1 MLQSTPLKPVSH
13 WQEPFTQAPRPRQ
26 LWMQQREDDS
36 PHVQCT
42 SRRAHALSIAASRV
56 RSLHMAV
63 FGHDMLRACAHA
75 CNPGTVQYSTG
86 RCRPAD
92 CSVFGPW
99 SAARCIG
106 LESDNIRP
114 KPSTIVLRRQ
124 VTNYG
129 SRRLVPY

>member
-63 FGHDMLRACAHA
+63 SGHDMLRACAHA
-75 CNPGTVQYSTG
+75 CKTGTDLT
-86 RCRPAD
+86 
-92 CSVFGPW
+92 
-99 SAARCIG
+99 
-106 LESDNIRP
+106 
-114 KPSTIVLRRQ
+114 LRKGQ
-124 VTNYG
+124 LN
-129 SRRLVPY
+129 LV

>member
-63 FGHDMLRACAHA
+63 SGHDMLRAWAHA
-75 CNPGTVQYSTG
+75 CKTG
-86 RCRPAD
+86 P
-92 CSVFGPW
+92 V
-99 SAARCIG
+99 
-106 LESDNIRP
+106 LY
-114 KPSTIVLRRQ
+114 TIVTELQSCRLSLQ
-124 VTNYG
+124 PFITN
-129 SRRLVPY
+129 